1 MLTTIID
8 IFFLL
13 IIANVSYTSHIRK
26 AHSYLDLYIKFSPI
40 DDRIICENDP
50 PCSIPYA
57 LSVLHSPNHFDLQSI
72 MMQDGGLLR
81 YSHNRY
87 SDSTVIRL
95 TKAMKLHNNGKIYLG
110 LRFFDLPID
119 MQDYV
124 IMDVMMV
131 IENGIKGKLEMIT
144 ENYRLHIRMTKE
156 LETNYDLSSLDY
168 INNNTSNITNC
179 ECIRRNCACCMML
192 NVAKIDLNT
201 FGCVN
206 ITYIAEDI
214 GIRLSFSINGHVFI
228 SRELSLVN
236 PPPYC
241 LSLPFLKEYAGICLR
256 LRNLRFRQTTLDGC
270 MELEAELYHI
280 HVATIHLGCFS
291 IPI

>member
-1 MLTTIID
+1 MHD
-8 IFFLL
+8 IS
-13 IIANVSYTSHIRK
+13 IVIK
-26 AHSYLDLYIKFSPI
+26 AHSYLDLYIKFSLI

-110 LRFFDLPID
+110 LRFLIYPLICKVISFN
-119 MQDYV
+119 YV

-201 FGCVN
+201 FV
-206 ITYIAEDI
+206 
-214 GIRLSFSINGHVFI
+214 
-228 SRELSLVN
+228 VN

-270 MELEAELYHI
+270 MELDAELYHI